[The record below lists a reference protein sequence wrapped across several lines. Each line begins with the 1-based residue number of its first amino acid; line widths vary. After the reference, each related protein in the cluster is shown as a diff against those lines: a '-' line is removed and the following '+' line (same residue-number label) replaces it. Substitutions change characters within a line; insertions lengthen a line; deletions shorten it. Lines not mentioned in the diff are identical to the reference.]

1 MPHDKSAILM
11 KSITVYITDQDF
23 SDLGLESGMK
33 LIEFRELVKKIK
45 VKIAK
50 DAMLKSLALAKEA
63 RLSELTIKVIDA
75 EIEAVR
81 KRRNP

>member
-1 MPHDKSAILM
+1 M
-11 KSITVYITDQDF
+11 KSIKVNITDQDF

-33 LIEFRELVKKIK
+33 PIEFRELVKKIK

-63 RLSELTIKVIDA
+63 RLSELTIKEIDA